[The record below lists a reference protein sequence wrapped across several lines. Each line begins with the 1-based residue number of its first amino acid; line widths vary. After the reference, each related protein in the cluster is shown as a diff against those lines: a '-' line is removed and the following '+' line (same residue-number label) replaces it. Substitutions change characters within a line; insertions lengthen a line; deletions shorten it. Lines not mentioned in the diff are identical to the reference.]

1 VSATH
6 VVVVRVAR
14 DGITRTLRRRLVA
27 LGLDGRR
34 ERVGSALDLVTEVL
48 GGGLLRVGLE
58 GGTGLVGEAL
68 ATTGGEE
75 EERSARSLI
84 NFECGNNSRLRHDEI

>member
-1 VSATH
+1 VTATH

-14 DGITRTLRRRLVA
+14 DGVTRTLRRRLVA

-34 ERVGSALDLVTEVL
+34 NRVGSALDLVTEVL

-68 ATTGGEE
+68 TTTT
-75 EERSARSLI
+75 R
-84 NFECGNNSRLRHDEI
+84 